1 MCWYIIGYKRG
12 NEKILDKQKTIFSK
26 EDDIRSLVLNDN
38 CVQGREG
45 ILGRGNIMI
54 KDLDKFLVNSV
65 DGKEGDQYNLV

>member
-12 NEKILDKQKTIFSK
+12 NEKISDKQKTILSK

-38 CVQGREG
+38 CAQGREG

-54 KDLDKFLVNSV
+54 KDPDK
-65 DGKEGDQYNLV
+65 